1 MSGPATG
8 RGRRTEYAVQ
18 PDGVMKIFIVIS
30 PAGQNLAERITA
42 IRGTKP
48 DAPTKPNPTTLS
60 GGSLDLCQGPIA
72 LWLRN
77 LLHAMSKITKS
88 IHPGFVPDSA
98 EETYAQVQSLVG

>member
-8 RGRRTEYAVQ
+8 RGRLIEYAVQ
-18 PDGVMKIFIVIS
+18 RDGVMMVFNVVS

-42 IRGTKP
+42 IRGAKP

-77 LLHAMSKITKS
+77 LPHAMSEIT
-88 IHPGFVPDSA
+88 
-98 EETYAQVQSLVG
+98 